1 MVIANA
7 ITLHQA
13 FKQKEERM
21 DVTNENQEDTPLLT
35 HGDLAMAAFSLSEL
49 FNYYLEQYN
58 AEEYGELGKEQVENI
73 MNNLRTAFIK
83 FNSLLETLNP
93 QEESNEEG
101 D

>member
-1 MVIANA
+1 
-7 ITLHQA
+7 
-13 FKQKEERM
+13 M

-58 AEEYGELGKEQVENI
+58 AEEYGELDKEQVENI

>member
-1 MVIANA
+1 
-7 ITLHQA
+7 
-13 FKQKEERM
+13 M

-73 MNNLRTAFIK
+73 MNNLRAAFIK

>member
-1 MVIANA
+1 
-7 ITLHQA
+7 
-13 FKQKEERM
+13 M

-58 AEEYGELGKEQVENI
+58 AEEYGELDKEQVENM

-93 QEESNEEG
+93 QEEPNEEG